1 MDKKKNKDLQDMN
14 DYTKG
19 GRYMTGEGKKSK
31 EYGSR
36 TIDPKTGGVLYLSRA
51 DQDRNAVNNVPSSKM
66 SKSDRAYQ
74 KSYIAKGEKASETS
88 RQLVPKIA
96 ALDLMK
102 KKKYS

>member
-51 DQDRNAVNNVPSSKM
+51 DQDRNTVNNAPKM

-74 KSYIAKGEKASETS
+74 KSYIAKGEKASMDS
-88 RQLVPKIA
+88 RQVAPKIE
-96 ALDLMK
+96 ALNMMK
-102 KKKYS
+102 KKLKKS